1 MPEAELI
8 ETFWPN
14 RNQPTTEKPIVKMI
28 KNKLVVTCETEGA
41 NIGYKYLKRDLKPW
55 IGWRPYT
62 KPISYSRGID
72 KIEFKAHRIGFLPSE
87 KIIY

>member
-1 MPEAELI
+1 MNVKIGCKKLVIKVTCLKTELI

-28 KNKLVVTCETEGA
+28 KNKLVVTCKTEGA

-62 KPISYSRGID
+62 KPL
-72 KIEFKAHRIGFLPSE
+72 FKR
-87 KIIY
+87 Y